1 MKSKKSYIKRFMKAL
16 RENEREE
23 YRDIEVQ
30 VILNGEHVLEGGNYV
45 IGGNAKVNIPN
56 PWDTNVLVVD
66 HGELTTDGR
75 NGEDPYVFADDHG
88 VVNISFGGSVS
99 AKGNAHVD
107 ASWDVFIDTSENAYS
122 TSLGC
127 YVGMNG
133 NSTGDIVDC
142 VNADIWDNATAHVN
156 GSGHIRCRDNSKVY
170 LEDCD
175 HVDAFDAA
183 EVVASGACEIHA
195 WRCSKVD
202 ARDNTTVYLY
212 HDAECEPAEGG
223 NVAII
228 KRTCNPWDYDD
239 HR

>member
-23 YRDIEVQ
+23 YKDIEVQ

-45 IGGNAKVNIPN
+45 IGGNAKVSIPN

-75 NGEDPYVFADDHG
+75 NGEDPYVFADDH
-88 VVNISFGGSVS
+88 
-99 AKGNAHVD
+99 
-107 ASWDVFIDTSENAYS
+107 
-122 TSLGC
+122 
-127 YVGMNG
+127 
-133 NSTGDIVDC
+133 
-142 VNADIWDNATAHVN
+142 
-156 GSGHIRCRDNSKVY
+156 
-170 LEDCD
+170 
-175 HVDAFDAA
+175 FDAA

-223 NVAII
+223 NVAVI
-228 KRTCNPWDYDD
+228 KRSGNPWNYDD